1 MHMTTP
7 QRILFAPLDWG
18 LGHATRCIPLIRREL
33 ECGNQVVL
41 AGSGRSAAL
50 LRKAF
55 PNLTLHEIPDYD
67 VQYQKKGSFVL
78 RLIMQLPKI
87 FRAVRD
93 EHQWLE
99 EFLEKEHVDLIV
111 SDNRYG
117 MYSRKVKSVIIT
129 HQVFPIA
136 PGILSG
142 LTQLMVNRHLNRF
155 DELWIPDFG
164 GADNLAGRLCHG
176 KIPPHAKY
184 IGPLSRFI
192 PPAVTSPGDAP
203 DVIVLVSGPEPQ
215 RTIFLEHAI
224 AILSEGRHNAW
235 IVSGT
240 PEQEGTQQLGTL
252 TIYPHLGDEA
262 LTRAITLA
270 KQIVCRSGYTTLMDL
285 HALGRNAVLIPTP
298 GQTEQEYLAAHFHDT
313 FGWPVIR
320 QERIVTELPALLNA
334 IPSRNS

>member
-1 MHMTTP
+1 MNTP

-18 LGHATRCIPLIRREL
+18 LGHATRCIPLIKREL
-33 ECGNQVVL
+33 ERGNEVVL

-55 PNLTLHEIPDYD
+55 PRLTLHEIPDYD

-136 PGILSG
+136 PGIFSG
-142 LTQLMVNRHLNRF
+142 LTLFTVKRHLNRF
-155 DELWIPDFG
+155 DEIWIPDFEG
-164 GADNLAGRLCHG
+164 SNNLAGRLCHG
-176 KIPPHAKY
+176 NIPGHAKY

-192 PPAVTSPGDAP
+192 RPLVSSPGNSP
-203 DVIVLVSGPEPQ
+203 DILVLVSGPEPQ
-215 RTIFLEHAI
+215 RTIFLEHAL
-224 AILSEGRHNAW
+224 AILEAGNCNAW

-240 PEQEGTQQLGTL
+240 PEKKGMQQRGTL
-252 TIYPHLGDEA
+252 TIYPHLDDEA
-262 LTRAITLA
+262 LTNAIICA
-270 KQIVCRSGYTTLMDL
+270 KQIICRSGYTTLMDL
-285 HALGRNAVLIPTP
+285 HALGREAVLIPTP
-298 GQTEQEYLAAHFHDT
+298 GQTEQEYLAAHFRAT
-313 FGWPVIR
+313 FGWHVIR
-320 QERIVTELPALLNA
+320 QERMETELPEFLSA
-334 IPSRNS
+334 ISATNS